1 MPFLRLNC
9 RVSRALLVWLMSW
22 IDLENFATDVH
33 LNCGFGR
40 HNAVRLS
47 KATLHEPYEKACLSY
62 TTVSQQ
68 NRLET
73 FLHASESSKL
83 LGLHR
88 F

>member
-1 MPFLRLNC
+1 
-9 RVSRALLVWLMSW
+9 MSW

-33 LNCGFGR
+33 LNCSFGR
-40 HNAVRLS
+40 HNTVRLS
-47 KATLHEPYEKACLSY
+47 KATLHEPHEKACLSY